1 MKRNLMRLM
10 TVAGI
15 GAGLALAQAPANP
28 QAPAQ
33 QAPMHRQF
41 RGHSR
46 QKMAEKLN
54 LTDAQKAQA
63 KAIFQATRQQTEP
76 IRTELRQNRKALSE
90 AVKSDNKVQIEKLS
104 RSQGE
109 LMGRLM
115 TARNESRAK
124 FYSILTP
131 AQKGKLE
138 QLHSAFRQRMEQRRA
153 ARG

>member
-1 MKRNLMRLM
+1 M

-15 GAGLALAQAPANP
+15 GAGLALAQTQAPANP
-28 QAPAQ
+28 QTPAG
-33 QAPMHRQF
+33 QAEVHKNF
-41 RGHSR
+41 RGHMR
-46 QKMAEKLN
+46 QRLAEKLN
-54 LTDAQKAQA
+54 LTDAQKQQA
-63 KAIFQATRQQTEP
+63 KTIFQETRKQTEP
-76 IRTELRQNRKALSE
+76 IRAELRQNHKALSE
-90 AVKSDNKVQIEKLS
+90 AVKADNKVQIEKLS

-153 ARG
+153 AARG